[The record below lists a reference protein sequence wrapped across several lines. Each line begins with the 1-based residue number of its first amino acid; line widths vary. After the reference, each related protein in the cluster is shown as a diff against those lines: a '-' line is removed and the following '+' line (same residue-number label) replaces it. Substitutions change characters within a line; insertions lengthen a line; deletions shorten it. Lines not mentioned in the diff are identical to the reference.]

1 MSKSK
6 NVKIDLLHLFS
17 EAHNCYMVYEDT
29 RSANAYGRY
38 LELRRLFL
46 EINVST
52 DYINYVSGERQ
63 KIAKSVKISSVYLI
77 ERAALLYYYYN
88 KNTSNRIREG
98 RYDALMDIILD
109 YSLAESYF
117 KFIERGAE
125 YAEEN

>member
-17 EAHNCYMVYEDT
+17 EAHNCYLVYKNT

-46 EINVST
+46 ELNVT
-52 DYINYVSGERQ
+52 KDYVNYVFGAKQ
-63 KIAKSVKISSVYLI
+63 KIAESGKISSVYLI
-77 ERAALLYYYYN
+77 ERAALLYDYI
-88 KNTSNRIREG
+88 KKDTSNRVRKG

-109 YSLAESYF
+109 YGLAESYF
-117 KFIERGAE
+117 KFIERGAA
-125 YAEEN
+125 YAEKN

>member
-17 EAHNCYMVYEDT
+17 EAHNCYLVYENT

-46 EINVST
+46 ESNIST
-52 DYINYVSGERQ
+52 DYTNYVFGAKR
-63 KIAKSVKISSVYLI
+63 KIAKSGKISSVYLI
-77 ERAALLYYYYN
+77 ERAALLYDYN

-109 YSLAESYF
+109 YGLAESYF
-117 KFIERGAE
+117 KFIERGAA
-125 YAEEN
+125 YAEKN

>member
-17 EAHNCYMVYEDT
+17 EAHNCYLVYENT

-46 EINVST
+46 ESNIST
-52 DYINYVSGERQ
+52 DYTNYVFGAKR
-63 KIAKSVKISSVYLI
+63 KIAKSGKISSVYLI
-77 ERAALLYYYYN
+77 ERAALLYDYN

-109 YSLAESYF
+109 YGLAESYF
-117 KFIERGAE
+117 KFIERGAA
-125 YAEEN
+125 YAKKN

>member
-17 EAHNCYMVYEDT
+17 EAHNCYLVYENT

-46 EINVST
+46 ESNIST
-52 DYINYVSGERQ
+52 DYTNYVFGAKR
-63 KIAKSVKISSVYLI
+63 KIAKSGKISSVYLI
-77 ERAALLYYYYN
+77 ERAALLYDYN

-109 YSLAESYF
+109 SGLSESYF
-117 KFIERGAE
+117 KFIERGAAF
-125 YAEEN
+125 AENN